1 MKHVNYIKCIMLFVI
16 IIIITMVVY
25 SLISKNV
32 NFRTEGF
39 TGSEPLT
46 KSNLAYSD
54 FAIDKNGNYT
64 ANPSVQGDYLLDGYY
79 PKSKTYGVRDI
90 NSSDVWWQYPQ
101 FQVGSY
107 EQETN
112 NIRYSINPDLGGCMP
127 VEFCDTMYDNK
138 QHNPSNI
145 IKPLPPV
152 GKISNTTS
160 RNGYFVTPGNL
171 NNFYNETE

>member
-1 MKHVNYIKCIMLFVI
+1 M
-16 IIIITMVVY
+16 
-25 SLISKNV
+25 
-32 NFRTEGF
+32 EGF

-54 FAIDKNGNYT
+54 FAIDKNGKYT
-64 ANPSVQGDYLLDGYY
+64 SNPSVQGDYLLDGYY

-127 VEFCDTMYDNK
+127 VEFCYTMYDNK

-152 GKISNTTS
+152 SKISNTTS

-171 NNFYNETE
+171 NNFYNESE

>member
-1 MKHVNYIKCIMLFVI
+1 MKNVNYIKWVVLIIIVI
-16 IIIITMVVY
+16 IIVLFSIC
-25 SLISKNV
+25 SKNI

-39 TGSEPLT
+39 TGSEPLP

-112 NIRYSINPDLGGCMP
+112 NIRYSMNPDLGGCMP

-138 QHNPSNI
+138 KHNPSNK

-152 GKISNTTS
+152 GKITNTTS

-171 NNFYNETE
+171 NNFYNESD